1 MFMKSS
7 KKKNKIKQQQQQ
19 KTNKETSI
27 ENNDIAKEE
36 FSVGG
41 RICNYRSR
49 TSWKIALFY
58 TTG

>member
-41 RICNYRSR
+41 
-49 TSWKIALFY
+49 
-58 TTG
+58 